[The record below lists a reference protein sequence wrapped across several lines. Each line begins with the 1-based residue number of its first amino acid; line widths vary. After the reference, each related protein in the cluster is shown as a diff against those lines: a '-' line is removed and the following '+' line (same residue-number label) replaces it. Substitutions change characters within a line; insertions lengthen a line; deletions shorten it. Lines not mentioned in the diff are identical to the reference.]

1 MCRRFLFSLV
11 LCLKLFSHD
20 VPLHPTHPRIL
31 SLIAWVNWGN
41 SRGRHVENPPKNGP
55 RAERFQEDIGDF
67 VECTCM
73 KRFPSNI
80 CTLFLMSLLVWK
92 VLRSVDKSNE
102 AVDFLCSVCAVLA
115 LLLAFAAF
123 AQGLQELG
131 VLGDGDG

>member
-1 MCRRFLFSLV
+1 
-11 LCLKLFSHD
+11 
-20 VPLHPTHPRIL
+20 
-31 SLIAWVNWGN
+31 
-41 SRGRHVENPPKNGP
+41 
-55 RAERFQEDIGDF
+55 
-67 VECTCM
+67 M